1 MVNQSKTYTSLAS
14 TLHKSICNKMAAKK
28 RFNLIKSCII
38 TSKQRCANTRNRLL
52 VTLSLLRD
60 TENVEHS
67 KHFKNL
73 SIYVSDEKERPGNRI
88 GIPRKNLATQGS
100 INSAVYYLFKN
111 VECKALIPR
120 RLKVPIDT
128 FDKFFLQCF
137 ATFRIA

>member
-1 MVNQSKTYTSLAS
+1 
-14 TLHKSICNKMAAKK
+14 MAAKK
-28 RFNLIKSCII
+28 RCNLIKSCII

-52 VTLSLLRD
+52 VTRSLLRD
-60 TENVEHS
+60 TENVKHS

>member
-1 MVNQSKTYTSLAS
+1 MVNHSKTYTSLAS

-28 RFNLIKSCII
+28 RCNLIKSCII

-52 VTLSLLRD
+52 VTRSLLRD

-73 SIYVSDEKERPGNRI
+73 SIYVSDEKERPGNRK

>member
-1 MVNQSKTYTSLAS
+1 
-14 TLHKSICNKMAAKK
+14 MAAKK
-28 RFNLIKSCII
+28 RCNLIKSCII

-111 VECKALIPR
+111 VECKGLIPR